1 MLGLGAQ
8 EVLLLLILAV
18 LLFGVPVGIIVLI
31 LLLRR
36 QGGSRVAELEA
47 ENRRLREQLDDRRGP
62 GESDRRGT

>member
-8 EVLLLLILAV
+8 EVLSLLILAV

-47 ENRRLREQLDDRRGP
+47 ENRRLREQLNDRRGP
-62 GESDRRGT
+62 ADPDRRGT

>member
-18 LLFGVPVGIIVLI
+18 LLFGVPIGIIVLI

-47 ENRRLREQLDDRRGP
+47 ENRRLRERLDDRRGTAGP
-62 GESDRRGT
+62 DK

>member
-18 LLFGVPVGIIVLI
+18 VLFGVPIGVILLI

-36 QGGSRVAELEA
+36 QGGSRLAELEA
-47 ENRRLREQLDDRRGP
+47 ENRRLREQVDDRRGP
-62 GESDRRGT
+62 ADPDRRRT

>member
-1 MLGLGAQ
+1 MFGLGAQ

-18 LLFGVPVGIIVLI
+18 LLFGVPIGIIVLI

-47 ENRRLREQLDDRRGP
+47 ENRRLRERLDDRRGAAGP
-62 GESDRRGT
+62 DT